1 MKLYFNGCS
10 FTHRDEL
17 TSPEK
22 DAWPMLVSSHLN
34 AICTNDAVSGG
45 TNGRTLYLTLS
56 QAEQHDFVFVA
67 WTYYHRFTEYNP
79 VDNFEINFT
88 PQLNLDPELH
98 DSDDLKKNFS
108 KYKQHGETFYKYWFN
123 ELYEFKKWLQQIVL
137 LQSFFRARNKP
148 YIMLNTVDNHLSR
161 WSQPWDTFNEACRDL
176 ISFFDRVD
184 DYQLHNQHQQI
195 QYLISLIDRTCFI
208 DWGSWCIKDLCST
221 HLCGPR
227 GHILESGH
235 SAVADRVLDHYN
247 THT

>member
-1 MKLYFNGCS
+1 M
-10 FTHRDEL
+10 
-17 TSPEK
+17 
-22 DAWPMLVSSHLN
+22 
-34 AICTNDAVSGG
+34 
-45 TNGRTLYLTLS
+45 
-56 QAEQHDFVFVA
+56 
-67 WTYYHRFTEYNP
+67 
-79 VDNFEINFT
+79 
-88 PQLNLDPELH
+88 NLDPELH